1 MPVSEETPQFR
12 DIYIEDVICR
22 GARAA
27 VLLQGLPEM
36 PVRGIHL
43 QNVSITAER
52 GMTWKDAENISPKN
66 VEILNRKGPVLTLFD
81 VKDAMIDHLTY
92 PAGAETVF
100 KAISNVNTNII
111 IKNTDLKAAGKD
123 FVLTNGAT
131 AGSFQ
136 VR

>member
-1 MPVSEETPQFR
+1 MPVREETLQFR

-36 PVRGIHL
+36 PVRRIHL

-52 GMTWKDAENISPKN
+52 GMTWMDAENISLKD
-66 VEILNRKGPVLTLFD
+66 VEILNRKGPVLTLYD
-81 VKDAMIDHLTY
+81 VKDAAIDHLTY
-92 PAGAETVF
+92 PVGAETVF
-100 KAISNVNTNII
+100 KAISNANTNTS

-123 FVLTNGAT
+123 FVLINGAP